1 MPLHG
6 GGLLMLNTSR
16 EEFWILNGKDTTRR
30 VIKDCVICSR
40 FENKPPMQ
48 MMADLP
54 MERITVAKLF
64 QTVGLDLAGPIFTKP
79 KVKTYIAVFV
89 CFVIK
94 AVHIEL
100 VENMTKEACMSAIK
114 RFTARRGLPQK
125 LFSDNG
131 RNFIG
136 TRNDMIRLQEIINK
150 DCNEKSIGNFVSQL
164 GIEWPTIT
172 PRAPHFGGLWEAA
185 IKSMKRHLRRKVRL
199 HVLSFEELNTVVI
212 QIDSILNSR
221 PLAAMSNDPNDLQPI
236 TPAHFLLGR
245 PANDIP
251 SAFDNM
257 DENISLTQRFKLLE
271 RIKRSFWK
279 SWYRDYLVILQ
290 VRKKW
295 LASRPSFAE
304 GDLVLIA
311 EDDMPPPRWQMARI
325 EKLYTGN
332 DDISRVVKLKTSN
345 GNLIR
350 PVVKIRRLPI
360 QNPNQSS
367 ALVTLAD
374 INS

>member
-1 MPLHG
+1 MLYEVIKGSFFSQEMNALETGLSLKRDSVLLNLSSFYDTETGTIRVGGRLAQGQFKDSKKFPYLISKASTLAVLILRHYHEATLHG
-6 GGLLMLNTSR
+6 GGLLTLNTSR

-48 MMADLP
+48 MMANLP
-54 MERITVAKLF
+54 MERITVAKPF

-100 VENMTKEACMSAIK
+100 VENLTKEACMSAIK

-136 TRNDMIRLQEIINK
+136 TSNDMIRLQEIINK
-150 DCNEKSIGNFVSQL
+150 DCNEKSNGNFVSQL
-164 GIEWPTIT
+164 GIEWLTIP

-185 IKSMKRHLRRKVRL
+185 IKSMKRHLRRKVGL
-199 HVLSFEELNTVVI
+199 HVLSFEELKTVVI
-212 QIDSILNSR
+212 QIESILTSR
-221 PLAAMSNDPNDLQPI
+221 SLAAMSNDPNDLQPI
-236 TPAHFLLGR
+236 TPAHFLLRR

-251 SAFDNM
+251 S
-257 DENISLTQRFKLLE
+257 
-271 RIKRSFWK
+271 
-279 SWYRDYLVILQ
+279 
-290 VRKKW
+290 
-295 LASRPSFAE
+295 
-304 GDLVLIA
+304 
-311 EDDMPPPRWQMARI
+311 
-325 EKLYTGN
+325 GN
-332 DDISRVVKLKTSN
+332 
-345 GNLIR
+345 
-350 PVVKIRRLPI
+350 
-360 QNPNQSS
+360 
-367 ALVTLAD
+367 
-374 INS
+374 

>member
-1 MPLHG
+1 MAKIQ
-6 GGLLMLNTSR
+6 R
-16 EEFWILNGKDTTRR
+16 EEFSRIVD
-30 VIKDCVICSR
+30 ICSR
-40 FENKPPMQ
+40 FQNKPPMQ

-54 MERITVAKLF
+54 MERITVAKPF

-94 AVHIEL
+94 AVHFEL
-100 VENMTKEACMSAIK
+100 VENLTKEACMSAIK

-150 DCNEKSIGNFVSQL
+150 DCNCKSIGNFVSQL
-164 GIEWPTIT
+164 GIEWLIIP

-185 IKSMKRHLRRKVRL
+185 IKSMKRHLRRKVGL

-212 QIDSILNSR
+212 QIESILNSR

-295 LASRPSFAE
+295 LASGPSLRKA
-304 GDLVLIA
+304 I
-311 EDDMPPPRWQMARI
+311 
-325 EKLYTGN
+325 
-332 DDISRVVKLKTSN
+332 
-345 GNLIR
+345 
-350 PVVKIRRLPI
+350 
-360 QNPNQSS
+360 
-367 ALVTLAD
+367 
-374 INS
+374 